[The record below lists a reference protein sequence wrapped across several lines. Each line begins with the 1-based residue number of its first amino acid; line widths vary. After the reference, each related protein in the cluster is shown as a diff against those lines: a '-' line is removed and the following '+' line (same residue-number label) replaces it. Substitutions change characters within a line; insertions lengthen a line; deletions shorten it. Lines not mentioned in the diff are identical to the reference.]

1 MGTHTSGVAGTAFIL
16 TLEGSWEVVPAKVSS
31 GPARGRISEMAN
43 QYMAAIETAERFGTD
58 DLGVASNLNQL
69 AKLYREWGED
79 SEAEPLLERALFIE
93 EKALGPAHP
102 QVAITLTDLMFLY
115 RRQGRERAAAQA
127 AARATHI
134 LATHARD
141 SYAA

>member
-1 MGTHTSGVAGTAFIL
+1 VDGTAGIL
-16 TLEGSWEVVPAKVSS
+16 TLEGTWETVTINVGGVR
-31 GPARGRISEMAN
+31 GPGRITDRAS
-43 QYMAAIETAERFGTD
+43 QYRAAIEAAERFGTD

-79 SEAEPLLERALFIE
+79 GEAELLLERALNIE

-115 RRQGRERAAAQA
+115 RRQGRERAAAAA

-134 LATHARD
+134 LATHARE
-141 SYAA
+141 SYAV